1 MYGSKWSGN
10 KVLWFV
16 SPDAAGPVLVRGARL
31 DAPDEV
37 RFGLEQ
43 RPPAELHLVGA
54 EHPSTTRVRSPGCY
68 AYQVD
73 GPDFSYPIV
82 FRAELSS

>member
-1 MYGSKWSGN
+1 
-10 KVLWFV
+10 
-16 SPDAAGPVLVRGARL
+16 
-31 DAPDEV
+31 
-37 RFGLEQ
+37 LEQ

-54 EHPSTTRVRSPGCY
+54 EGHPSATRVRSPGCY

-73 GPDFSYPIV
+73 GPGFSYPIV